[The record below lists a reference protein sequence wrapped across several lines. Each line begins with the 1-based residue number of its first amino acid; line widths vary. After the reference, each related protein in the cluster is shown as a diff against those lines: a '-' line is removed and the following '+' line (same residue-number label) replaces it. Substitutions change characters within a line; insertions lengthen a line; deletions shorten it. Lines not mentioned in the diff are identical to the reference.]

1 MPLRLNTPPFGFLIP
16 LSALFALIA
25 ASIAGCDTTA
35 SSGTESSSGD
45 GGGDGDGAAG
55 DGDSPPDYGG
65 AAGNGGADAPGGDG
79 DISVPPKPL
88 PASPPPGYPAGPY
101 GEGNPEEGEV
111 IENLTFFGFPR
122 SGDGVIVGSGEP
134 ASFDLASLRDQGAS
148 YALIHTATMWCPS
161 CRTAADDLSARGDE
175 LSNLGALIIEL
186 VLESP
191 SSVDPTPMELSSW
204 ALGSDLTVTTVGPG
218 DDRTLLV
225 FPDREYVYIV
235 EMQTMEVVWALEAAF
250 SDPSVTE
257 SGIDALLGFL
267 AE

>member
-1 MPLRLNTPPFGFLIP
+1 
-16 LSALFALIA
+16 
-25 ASIAGCDTTA
+25 
-35 SSGTESSSGD
+35 
-45 GGGDGDGAAG
+45 
-55 DGDSPPDYGG
+55 
-65 AAGNGGADAPGGDG
+65 
-79 DISVPPKPL
+79 
-88 PASPPPGYPAGPY
+88 
-101 GEGNPEEGEV
+101 
-111 IENLTFFGFPR
+111 
-122 SGDGVIVGSGEP
+122 
-134 ASFDLASLRDQGAS
+134 
-148 YALIHTATMWCPS
+148 MWCPS

-257 SGIDALLGFL
+257 TGIDALLGFL